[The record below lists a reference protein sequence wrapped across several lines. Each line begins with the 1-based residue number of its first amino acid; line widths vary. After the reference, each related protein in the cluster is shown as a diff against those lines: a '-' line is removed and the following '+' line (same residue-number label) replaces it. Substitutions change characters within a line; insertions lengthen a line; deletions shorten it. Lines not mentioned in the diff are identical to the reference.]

1 MRAKNVRDVRGCKR
15 YLLHPKPLYSKALR
29 GYLGNVRDISIIGG
43 EKNMYILEYPPV
55 PSLISISYNYK
66 LDIYNKYIYLRRKRC
81 KFYLLHLLQ
90 MIQEKYY
97 EIFQI

>member
-1 MRAKNVRDVRGCKR
+1 
-15 YLLHPKPLYSKALR
+15 
-29 GYLGNVRDISIIGG
+29 
-43 EKNMYILEYPPV
+43 MYILEYPPV

-90 MIQEKYY
+90 MIQEK
-97 EIFQI
+97 